1 MPVPVRRKIE
11 LHLRPLAAKGELLKK
26 VNVDRAQRETV
37 AVLRKQRS
45 QRKMEHNNLL
55 FEYKA

>member
-11 LHLRPLAAKGELLKK
+11 LHLRPLTAKGELLKK

-45 QRKMEHNNLL
+45 HKKMEHNNLL
-55 FEYKA
+55 FK

>member
-11 LHLRPLAAKGELLKK
+11 LHLRLLTAKGELLKK

-37 AVLRKQRS
+37 AVLKRQKKSEKDGTQ
-45 QRKMEHNNLL
+45 QLTV
-55 FEYKA
+55 